1 MSTWIKTTKERKFV
15 KSFYFVHSGN
25 NFLKVN
31 RVLLDL
37 LQSRPRRQRIF
48 MPISKQQKW
57 NANVTFYLSEI
68 EIYCQNDTLE
78 DFLRFCMN
86 EKRGKFCFI
95 SAIFFLENIS
105 KIQHFFIFHRL
116 TNSIFFNHMK
126 WKLSLKKVWEKI
138 PTEKL
143 FTINTCH
150 YNWYEFLPGK
160 RGHSPQ
166 WWNCYLCYKIVENFL
181 KSRIL

>member
-37 LQSRPRRQRIF
+37 LQSRPRRQRIS
-48 MPISKQQKW
+48 MPISTQQKW

-86 EKRGKFCFI
+86 EKREKFCFI

-126 WKLSLKKVWEKI
+126 WKLSLKKVWEKNSDWK
-138 PTEKL
+138 T
-143 FTINTCH
+143 F
-150 YNWYEFLPGK
+150 YNQHLP
-160 RGHSPQ
+160 P
-166 WWNCYLCYKIVENFL
+166 
-181 KSRIL
+181 

>member
-48 MPISKQQKW
+48 MPISTQQKW

-78 DFLRFCMN
+78 DFFAVLH
-86 EKRGKFCFI
+86 EWKKGKILFYL
-95 SAIFFLENIS
+95 SNFFLRKYFKNS
-105 KIQHFFIFHRL
+105 TFFFIFHRL

-126 WKLSLKKVWEKI
+126 WKLSLKKVWEKNSDWK
-138 PTEKL
+138 T
-143 FTINTCH
+143 F
-150 YNWYEFLPGK
+150 YNQHLP
-160 RGHSPQ
+160 
-166 WWNCYLCYKIVENFL
+166 L
-181 KSRIL
+181 

>member
-1 MSTWIKTTKERKFV
+1 MRVHKYFLRFLRFIFCSKGENWKDWMRYELLKCQPELKLQKKENSWNHYILFIQEIIFK
-15 KSFYFVHSGN
+15 
-25 NFLKVN
+25 KVNSKYSKKLN

-48 MPISKQQKW
+48 MPISTQQKW

-86 EKRGKFCFI
+86 EKREKFCFI

-105 KIQHFFIFHRL
+105 KFQHFF
-116 TNSIFFNHMK
+116 
-126 WKLSLKKVWEKI
+126 
-138 PTEKL
+138 
-143 FTINTCH
+143 
-150 YNWYEFLPGK
+150 
-160 RGHSPQ
+160 
-166 WWNCYLCYKIVENFL
+166 
-181 KSRIL
+181 